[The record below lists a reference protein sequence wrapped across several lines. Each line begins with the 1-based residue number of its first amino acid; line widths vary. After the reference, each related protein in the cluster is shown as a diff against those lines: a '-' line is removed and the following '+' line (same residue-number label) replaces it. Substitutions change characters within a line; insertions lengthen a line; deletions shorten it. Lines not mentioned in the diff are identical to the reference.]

1 MIEATDLKAG
11 ATFRLNGKL
20 YKVLKYQHQKLGRGG
35 ATVKVSAK
43 NLETGSLEEKS
54 FSSNIKVEEI
64 ITVKRPLQFLYR
76 DGENTVFMDP
86 KSYEQI
92 EISANLI
99 EEELNYIKEGD
110 GVNVLFWE
118 DKSLSIDIPPKVSLA
133 VVDTPPGV
141 KGDSAT
147 NIFKPAKLENGLQV
161 KVPLFVN
168 NGDKIRVD
176 TRTGEYIERDS

>member
-1 MIEATDLKAG
+1 MVEVTNLKAG
-11 ATFRLNGKL
+11 ATFQLNGKP

-64 ITVKRPLQFLYR
+64 STVKKPLQFLYR
-76 DGENTVFMDP
+76 DGENIVFMDP
-86 KSYEQI
+86 KNYEQI
-92 EISANLI
+92 EIPDYLI
-99 EEELNYIKEGD
+99 EEELNYIKEED
-110 GVNVLFWE
+110 TVNVLFWE
-118 DKSLSIDIPPKVSLA
+118 DKPLSIDIPPKVSLK

-147 NIFKPAKLENGLQV
+147 NIYKPAKLENGLQV
-161 KVPLFVN
+161 KVPLFIN
-168 NGDKIRVD
+168 SGDKIRVD